1 MCELYQM
8 QEKMSIIY
16 QINHVNRP
24 RSCKSARFEGKFFR
38 FPAKLTVLEGYRQIC
53 GIIDYGGD
61 ALEFLIAKVKHI
73 KNREYFSRFENT
85 FRHSA
90 AR

>member
-1 MCELYQM
+1 M
-8 QEKMSIIY
+8 
-16 QINHVNRP
+16 
-24 RSCKSARFEGKFFR
+24 
-38 FPAKLTVLEGYRQIC
+38 TVLEGYRQIC

-73 KNREYFSRFENT
+73 ENRETFGGKMNI
-85 FRHSA
+85 FRHLA

>member
-1 MCELYQM
+1 M
-8 QEKMSIIY
+8 
-16 QINHVNRP
+16 
-24 RSCKSARFEGKFFR
+24 
-38 FPAKLTVLEGYRQIC
+38 TVLEGYRQIR

-61 ALEFLIAKVKHI
+61 AIEILVAKINHI
-73 KNREYFSRFENT
+73 ENGEYFSRFENT

>member
-1 MCELYQM
+1 MHYALVLQICKIWGQIFCFSCE
-8 QEKMSIIY
+8 
-16 QINHVNRP
+16 ND
-24 RSCKSARFEGKFFR
+24 G
-38 FPAKLTVLEGYRQIC
+38 LEGYRQIR

-61 ALEFLIAKVKHI
+61 TIEILVAKVKHI
-73 KNREYFSRFENT
+73 ENRETFGSKMNT

>member
-1 MCELYQM
+1 M
-8 QEKMSIIY
+8 
-16 QINHVNRP
+16 
-24 RSCKSARFEGKFFR
+24 
-38 FPAKLTVLEGYRQIC
+38 TVLEGYRQIR

-61 ALEFLIAKVKHI
+61 THEIHIAKVKHI
-73 KNREYFSRFENT
+73 ENRETFGGKMNT